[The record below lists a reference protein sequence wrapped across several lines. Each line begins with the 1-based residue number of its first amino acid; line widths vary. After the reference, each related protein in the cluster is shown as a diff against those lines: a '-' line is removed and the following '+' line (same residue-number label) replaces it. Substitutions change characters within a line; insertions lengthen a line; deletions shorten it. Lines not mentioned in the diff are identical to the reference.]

1 LKFNLLKFNAGAIAL
16 LLVSAALMLPAI
28 AKPSTNPGNLIT
40 SKSEVGD
47 RLSVLADYQ
56 IAYFQQHGK
65 FGKTL
70 ADLGNQKLISGKP
83 KPIAETASYSYKV
96 LPHPRSGNMTMIA
109 AIPQQSSRPT
119 LIGLISGTQ
128 KSSGPNGK
136 GGKETLTIG
145 ILCQSKAP
153 GTAVPAWNS
162 IGKPHPVLG
171 FDCPTGF

>member
-1 LKFNLLKFNAGAIAL
+1 MLKVGLGATGSLVVTSAL
-16 LLVSAALMLPAI
+16 TLPAI
-28 AKPSTNPGNLIT
+28 AKPPTNPGNLIT

-47 RLSVLADYQ
+47 RMSAIADYQ

-70 ADLGNQKLISGKP
+70 ADIGSQKLISGKP

-96 LPHPRSGNMTMIA
+96 VPHSKSGNMTMIA
-109 AIPQQSSRPT
+109 AVPKQSSRPT

-153 GTAVPAWNS
+153 GAAVPAWNS
-162 IGKPHPVLG
+162 IGKPHPALG